1 MAGRGPT
8 KISVEIGGKIDAL
21 QASLKKAQRSVSTF
35 TERTKR
41 SFNDAAIA
49 SKKAFKNITS
59 NAAWQQ
65 SAIAAAGIGT
75 VLVGNVRSA
84 VQFEEAMADVKKVV
98 DFPTPKAFKEMNR
111 DVINLSKTL
120 PISASGIAEIVAAA
134 GQSGIAREELTG
146 FAETAAKMAVAF
158 DMTAGEA
165 GEAMAKMRTAMGLN
179 QDEVTAL
186 ADAMN
191 HLSNNMASTA
201 PAITNFMLRVGA
213 DAKQFAF
220 AEEEVAAFGSAM
232 IAAGAAPEVAA
243 TSFRNLTK
251 ALSMGS
257 LATKK
262 QRTAF
267 AELGLD
273 AVEVSEMMQEDA
285 AGTIQKVFKLLQNV
299 DPAKRASMAKA
310 LFGSEA
316 RAIAPL
322 LTNIDLLDEALGH
335 VADQKL
341 FKGAMLKEFEVRSKT
356 AANQMQLFRN
366 NLKALSIVLGTTVLP
381 VVNAFIGALTPIIG
395 GLAGLV
401 DRFPI
406 LGGVI
411 MLVSGAFVG
420 IIALMPL
427 VASGFILMSSGLT
440 AFKTLAAAGIFAK
453 LGTSIFMLGGIIKAF
468 AIGSIKALIPLIGTM
483 FTLAAPFLPII
494 AAVAGVGAALYALW
508 KFRKPVGNAF
518 KFIGK
523 VAFGQIYKIWDAI
536 KWIWSTATTALE
548 NFTRAYIDF
557 WKTLPQKLFEVGKN
571 MMMALWNGLKA
582 MWENLKKWLVGIVDW
597 IKDLNPFKGW
607 GEAINNAING
617 LKFWNKNKD
626 NSVDDTSNFD
636 GEESQIL
643 IPLTKDGGGILG
655 PMPDVDNFNSIP
667 MKRDFKPLTIPM
679 GDLGGLDGGTTE
691 NLTNSKTTVVNNNVE
706 GFTIN
711 VGSGD
716 VEEIGERVKEELLIA
731 LNDASSGQRAL
742 LSD

>member
-21 QASLKKAQRSVSTF
+21 QASLKRAQRSVSTF

-49 SKKAFKNITS
+49 SKKAFKNITG
-59 NAAWQQ
+59 NALWQQ

-98 DFPTPKAFKEMNR
+98 DFPTPKAFREMNR
-111 DVINLSKTL
+111 DVLNLSKRL
-120 PISASGIAEIVAAA
+120 PISANGIAEIVAAA

-322 LTNIDLLDEALGH
+322 LTNLDLLDEALGH
-335 VADQKL
+335 VADQEL

-381 VVNAFIGALTPIIG
+381 VVNAFIGALTPMIG

-401 DRFPI
+401 ERFPI
-406 LGGVI
+406 LGGTI
-411 MLVSGAFVG
+411 MIISGLFVG
-420 IIALMPL
+420 LIALMPL

-440 AFKTLAAAGIFAK
+440 AFKALAAAGIFAK
-453 LGTSIFMLGGIIKAF
+453 MGTSIALLGGVIKAF
-468 AIGSIKALIPLIGTM
+468 AIGSIKALIPLIGTVW
-483 FTLAAPFLPII
+483 TLAAPFLPII
-494 AAVAGVGAALYALW
+494 AAVAAVGAALYALW
-508 KFRKPVGNAF
+508 RWRAPIGKFFKGLGKKAGAAIGGIGKRLGGFFKKSTERVGNF
-518 KFIGK
+518 
-523 VAFGQIYKIWDAI
+523 
-536 KWIWSTATTALE
+536 S
-548 NFTRAYIDF
+548 RAWMGHWF
-557 WKTLPQKLFEVGKN
+557 AVPKAMQSVGKN
-571 MMMALWNGLKA
+571 MMLRLWEGLK
-582 MWENLKKWLVGIVDW
+582 WIWRKLKTWVIGIVDY
-597 IKDLNPFKGW
+597 IKELNPFKGW
-607 GEAINNAING
+607 GEAIDKAING

-626 NSVDDTSNFD
+626 KETAEDMREVITDDKTV
-636 GEESQIL
+636 
-643 IPLTKDGGGILG
+643 IPLKKDGGGILG
-655 PMPDVDNFNSIP
+655 PFPDVDKFETNPLLKEGGTLEIP
-667 MKRDFKPLTIPM
+667 SNEILEDAS
-679 GDLGGLDGGTTE
+679 TTE
-691 NLTNSKTTVVNNNVE
+691 NLTNSKTTIVNNNVE

-716 VEEIGERVKEELLIA
+716 VEEIGEKVKEELLVA
-731 LNDASSGQRAL
+731 LNDASSDQRAL
-742 LSD
+742 LTD

>member
-1 MAGRGPT
+1 MAGRGPS
-8 KISVEIGGKIDAL
+8 KISIEIGGKVDAF
-21 QASLKKAQRSVSTF
+21 QHSLKQAQRSVSTF

-49 SKKAFKNITS
+49 SKRAFKNITG
-59 NAAWQQ
+59 NALWQQ

-75 VLVGNVRSA
+75 VLVANVRSA

-111 DVINLSKTL
+111 DILNLSKKIPVTAAGL
-120 PISASGIAEIVAAA
+120 AEIVAAA
-134 GQSGIAREELTG
+134 GQAGIAREELTS
-146 FAETAAKMAVAF
+146 FADTAAKMAIAF

-179 QDEVTAL
+179 QEEVTAL

-201 PAITNFMLRVGA
+201 PQITNFMLRVGA
-213 DAKQFAF
+213 EAKQFAF
-220 AEEEVAAFGSAM
+220 AEEQVAAFGSAM

-251 ALSMGS
+251 ALSAGS
-257 LATKK
+257 NATKK
-262 QRTAF
+262 QREAF
-267 AELGLD
+267 SELGLD

-299 DPAKRASMAKA
+299 DPAKRASMTKM

-316 RAIAPL
+316 RALAPL
-322 LTNIDLLDEALGH
+322 LTNMDLLDEALKT
-335 VADQKL
+335 VADNEL
-341 FKGAMLKEFEVRSKT
+341 FKGSMLKEFEARSGT

-381 VVNAFIGALTPIIG
+381 VLNAVIGALTPIIG

-401 DRFPI
+401 ERFPI
-406 LGGVI
+406 LGGAI
-411 MLVSGAFVG
+411 MLVSGVFVG
-420 IIALMPL
+420 LIALMPL
-427 VASGFILMSSGLT
+427 VASGFILMSAGLT
-440 AFKTLAAAGIFAK
+440 SFKALAAAGIFAK
-453 LGTSIFMLGGIIKAF
+453 LGTSVMMLGGIIKAF
-468 AIGSIKALIPLIGTM
+468 AIGSIKAMIPLIGTVW
-483 FTLAAPFLPII
+483 TLAAPFLPII

-536 KWIWSTATTALE
+536 KWIWSTASNGLRD
-548 NFTRAYIDF
+548 FIQMYIDF
-557 WKTLPQKLFEVGKN
+557 WKTLPQKLFNIGKG
-571 MMMALWNGLKA
+571 MVMALWNGLKD
-582 MWENLKKWLVGIVDW
+582 MWTKLKAWLVEIVDW

-607 GEAINNAING
+607 GEAIENAING

-626 NSVDDTSNFD
+626 NSVDDTSDGD
-636 GEESQIL
+636 GEGKVL
-643 IPLTKDGGGILG
+643 IPLKKDGGGILG
-655 PMPDVDNFNSIP
+655 PMPDVNNFDSNP
-667 MKRDFKPLTIPM
+667 MKRDFQGLEIPM
-679 GDLGGLDGGTTE
+679 GEVGTLEGGTTE
-691 NLTNSKTTVVNNNVE
+691 NLSNSKTTVVNNNVE

-711 VGSGD
+711 VGSG
-716 VEEIGERVKEELLIA
+716 VPEEIGEQVQEALVAA
-731 LNDASSGQRAL
+731 LNDATSDQRAL

>member
-1 MAGRGPT
+1 MC
-8 KISVEIGGKIDAL
+8 I
-21 QASLKKAQRSVSTF
+21 
-35 TERTKR
+35 
-41 SFNDAAIA
+41 
-49 SKKAFKNITS
+49 
-59 NAAWQQ
+59 
-65 SAIAAAGIGT
+65 
-75 VLVGNVRSA
+75 
-84 VQFEEAMADVKKVV
+84 
-98 DFPTPKAFKEMNR
+98 R
-111 DVINLSKTL
+111 DR
-120 PISASGIAEIVAAA
+120 
-134 GQSGIAREELTG
+134 SGIAREELTG

-179 QDEVTAL
+179 QEEVTAL

-201 PAITNFMLRVGA
+201 PKITNFMLRVGA

-251 ALSMGS
+251 ALSIGEM
-257 LATKK
+257 ATKK
-262 QRTAF
+262 QRIAF
-267 AELGLD
+267 QELGLD

-322 LTNIDLLDEALGH
+322 LTNLDLLDEALGH

-406 LGGVI
+406 LGGAI

-420 IIALMPL
+420 LIALMPL

-440 AFKTLAAAGIFAK
+440 AFKALAAAGIFAK
-453 LGTSIFMLGGIIKAF
+453 LGTSVMLLGGVIKAF
-468 AIGSIKALIPLIGTM
+468 AIGSIKALIPLIGTVW
-483 FTLAAPFLPII
+483 TLAAPFLPII
-494 AAVAGVGAALYALW
+494 GLIAGVSAGLYALW
-508 KFRKPVGNAF
+508 KWRQP
-518 KFIGK
+518 IGK
-523 VAFGQIYKIWDAI
+523 FFKGMGEKAGQAI
-536 KWIWSTATTALE
+536 GGIGKKLGGFFKKSKE
-548 NFTRAYIDF
+548 SVGEFSRAWMNHWFAVPRAMED
-557 WKTLPQKLFEVGKN
+557 VGKK
-571 MMMALWNGLKA
+571 MMLRLWEGLK
-582 MWENLKKWLVGIVDW
+582 WVWKKLKDWLIGIVDW
-597 IKDLNPFKGW
+597 IKELNPFKGW
-607 GEAINNAING
+607 GEAIDKAING
-617 LKFWNKNKD
+617 LKFWNKNK
-626 NSVDDTSNFD
+626 
-636 GEESQIL
+636 GEETTETVKEFTEDDAV
-643 IPLTKDGGGILG
+643 PLKKGGGGLLG
-655 PMPDVDNFNSIP
+655 PFPDVDKFETNPLKDDSGLLEIP
-667 MKRDFKPLTIPM
+667 S
-679 GDLGGLDGGTTE
+679 GGNGTLEGASTE
-691 NLTNSKTTVVNNNVE
+691 NLTNSKTTIVNNNVE

-731 LNDASSGQRAL
+731 LNDATSDQRAL